1 MSRYKVNGEAREGS
15 LGYQPYPN
23 YKESG
28 VAWLGEVP
36 EHWEVGLLSSLFV
49 DNKEKNAGMK
59 NNNLLSLSYGRII
72 QKDIDTN
79 EGLLPESFESYQI
92 VHPGYIVLRL
102 TDLQNDKKSLRTGFV
117 KETGIIT
124 SAYTGLAKKSKSI
137 GDERYF
143 HLYLHTFDLHKG
155 FYGMG
160 AGVRQGLNFDELK
173 KLKFL
178 LPPTNEQTLIA
189 NFLDRETAK
198 IDTLIAKQ
206 ERMIELLNEKR
217 SALIS
222 HAVTKG
228 IDPNAKMKDSGV
240 EWLGEVPE
248 HWEVT
253 KIGVLSDKIG
263 SGKTPK
269 GGSEVYLSEG
279 VVFIRSQNVYDEGLR
294 LDDVVFISE
303 KIDEEMKNTRVQ
315 PGDILLN
322 ITGASIGRTALVPED
337 FINANVN
344 QHVCIIRINDP
355 KFRPFVSLVMK
366 SNFVKNQIDM
376 LQNGAAREGLNFE
389 QIANILLV
397 LPPVNEQLKISSF
410 LEDKTAKIDTLIAKA
425 RQAIELMKE
434 RRTALIS
441 AAVTGKIDVRGMA

>member
-1 MSRYKVNGEAREGS
+1 MSR
-15 LGYQPYPN
+15 YQPYPS
-23 YKESG
+23 YKQGDIE
-28 VAWLGEVP
+28 WLGEIP

-49 DNKEKNAGMK
+49 DNKEKNAGIK

-92 VHPGYIVLRL
+92 VHSGYIVLRL

-189 NFLDRETAK
+189 DFLDRETAK
-198 IDTLIAKQ
+198 IDTLIIKQ

-217 SALIS
+217 STIIS

-228 IDPNAKMKDSGV
+228 LDSNVKMKDSGV

-248 HWEVT
+248 NWNFDKFRYIFNFSKGLTITKADLMETGIPCVNYGEIHSKYGFEVSAERHALKCVDSSYIET
-253 KIGVLSDKIG
+253 DKSSLMSNGDFVFADTSEDLEGAGNFTHVSGDTNIFAGYHTIIARQRKNNNARFLAYLIDSKVFRTQIRLAVKGVK
-263 SGKTPK
+263 
-269 GGSEVYLSEG
+269 
-279 VVFIRSQNVYDEGLR
+279 VFSITQAILR
-294 LDDVVFISE
+294 DSSVWL
-303 KIDEEMKNTRVQ
+303 
-315 PGDILLN
+315 PN
-322 ITGASIGRTALVPED
+322 ITEQMAI
-337 FINANVN
+337 
-344 QHVCIIRINDP
+344 
-355 KFRPFVSLVMK
+355 
-366 SNFVKNQIDM
+366 SNFLD
-376 LQNGAAREGLNFE
+376 
-389 QIANILLV
+389 
-397 LPPVNEQLKISSF
+397 
-410 LEDKTAKIDTLIAKA
+410 DKTAKIDTLVAKA

-441 AAVTGKIDVRGMA
+441 AAVTGKIDVKGIA

>member
-206 ERMIELLNEKR
+206 DQMIELLGEKR

-228 IDPNAKMKDSGV
+228 INPNVSMKDSGV
-240 EWLGEVPE
+240 KWLGKVPK
-248 HWEVT
+248 HWEIIQSRRLFAERKDRAQEGDEQLTASQKHGIVSQQEFMELEGRRVVQVIT
-253 KIGVLSDKIG
+253 
-263 SGKTPK
+263 
-269 GGSEVYLSEG
+269 GSEILKRAKENDFVISMRSFQGGLEWCRRVGSMSSAYIALIPIKHVIPQFFAYLFKSKPYIQALQSTSNLVRDG
-279 VVFIRSQNVYDEGLR
+279 QALR
-294 LDDVVFISE
+294 FENFSLVDLVI
-303 KIDEEMKNTRVQ
+303 IPDEEQQAIADYLDVQ
-315 PGDILLN
+315 
-322 ITGASIGRTALVPED
+322 
-337 FINANVN
+337 
-344 QHVCIIRINDP
+344 
-355 KFRPFVSLVMK
+355 
-366 SNFVKNQIDM
+366 
-376 LQNGAAREGLNFE
+376 
-389 QIANILLV
+389 
-397 LPPVNEQLKISSF
+397 
-410 LEDKTAKIDTLIAKA
+410 TAKIDTLIDKA
-425 RQAIELMKE
+425 RQVIELMKE

-441 AAVTGKIDVRGMA
+441 AAVTGKIDVRGIH